1 MKNLSALGRILF
13 ALPFGILGINH
24 FLMIDFYI
32 GMLTSFV
39 PGGGF
44 TIIFIGIVLILA
56 SICIIIKKFIP
67 LICWILAALL
77 FLFIVSIHIPHIL
90 YETDIYKSKDAII
103 ELFKDTSLMGG
114 AIMIAAFYKE
124 KKSKIL

>member
-1 MKNLSALGRILF
+1 MKNLSLIGRILF

-24 FLMIDFYI
+24 FLMYDFYI
-32 GMLTSFV
+32 GLLTSFI

-44 TIIFIGIVLILA
+44 TIMFVGAVLIIA
-56 SICIIIKKFIP
+56 SICIILKKFIP
-67 LICWILAALL
+67 LVCWILAGLL
-77 FLFIVSIHIPHIL
+77 FLFIVSIHIPHIF

-124 KKSKIL
+124 EKK